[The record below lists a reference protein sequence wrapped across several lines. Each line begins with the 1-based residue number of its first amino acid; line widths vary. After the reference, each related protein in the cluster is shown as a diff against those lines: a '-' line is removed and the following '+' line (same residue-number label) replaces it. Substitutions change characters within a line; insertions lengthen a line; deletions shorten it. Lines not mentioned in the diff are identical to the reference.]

1 MTEFKRLPLN
11 EKGELIKNGWGL
23 KSPRNLVIVKYPKSG
38 ATLSLCNVPKILIAD
53 SEKGTEYFKPD
64 NVALLLDD
72 TVANQFVSTKKYG
85 YIPQTIFDLVDEL
98 KKANGMDAYWKALT
112 ELENERDI
120 KKKEQLYNSLI
131 EMINK
136 MPFPILAVDTITSL
150 VSISNDAALHEY
162 NQNVKTP
169 KYDIKKVDEYGGSQY
184 IRRKFAEIK
193 KFIEQNAAPFIQ
205 YHGHV
210 ASRKKVLKKGDE
222 DVTALDIALDGIL
235 STIFTSQSDAVCT
248 FFRDDKGCWLDFLK
262 KDETDLGSRPLHL
275 SNKKI
280 KIADITK
287 DGELFPKTYWSE
299 IYPEITFLNKK

>member
-23 KSPRNLVIVKYPKSG
+23 KSPKNLVIVKYPKSG

-64 NVALLLDD
+64 NVSLLLDE
-72 TVANQFVSTKKYG
+72 TTNNQFVSTKKYG
-85 YIPQTIFDLVDEL
+85 YIPQTIFDLVDEM
-98 KKANGMDAYWKALT
+98 KKANQMDEYWKSYTA
-112 ELENERDI
+112 LENERDI
-120 KKKEQLYNSLI
+120 SKKEEMYNNLI
-131 EMINK
+131 IQINQ
-136 MPFPILAVDTITSL
+136 MPFPILAIDTITSL
-150 VSISNDAALHEY
+150 VAISNEAALYEY
-162 NQNVKTP
+162 NLNVKNQ

-184 IRRKFAEIK
+184 IRRKFSEIK
-193 KFIEQNAAPFIQ
+193 KFIEQNASPFIQ

-210 ASRKKVLKKGDE
+210 ASRKKVLKKDSE
-222 DVTALDIALDGIL
+222 DVTALDIALDGLL

-248 FFRDDKGCWLDFLK
+248 FYRDDKGCWLDFLK

-280 KIADITK
+280 KIADIK
-287 DGELFPKTYWSE
+287 NDDELFPVTYWKE
-299 IYPEITFLNKK
+299 IYPEIKFS

>member
-53 SEKGTEYFKPD
+53 SERGTEYFKPD
-64 NVALLLDD
+64 NVASLMDE
-72 TVANQFVSTKKYG
+72 TVSNQFKSTKKYG
-85 YIPQTIFDLVDEL
+85 FIPQTIFDLVDEL
-98 KKANGMDAYWKALT
+98 GTANKMDEYWKALT

-120 KKKEQLYNSLI
+120 KKKEVLYNALV
-131 EMINK
+131 ERINE

-150 VSISNDAALHEY
+150 VAISNEAALYEY

-184 IRRKFAEIK
+184 IRRKFSEIK

-210 ASRKKVLKKGDE
+210 ASRKKVLKKDDE
-222 DVTALDIALDGIL
+222 DVNALDIALDGIL

-248 FFRDDKGCWLDFLK
+248 FYRDDKGCFLDFLK
-262 KDETDLGSRPLHL
+262 KDETDLGSRPKHL

-280 KIADITK
+280 KIADIMK
-287 DGELFPKTYWSE
+287 DGDEFPKTYWE
-299 IYPEITFLNKK
+299 QIYPEVKFK